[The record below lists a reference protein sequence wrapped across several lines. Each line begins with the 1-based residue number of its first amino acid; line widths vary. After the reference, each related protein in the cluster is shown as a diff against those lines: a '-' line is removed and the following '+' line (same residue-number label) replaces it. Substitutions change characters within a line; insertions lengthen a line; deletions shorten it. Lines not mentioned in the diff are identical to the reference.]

1 MASAEGNS
9 LRSCA
14 NDTPEASAISVKPIC
29 SIGFSASNVRKAAMI
44 LSRSPAGAPAAAAGR
59 RGERLEDLRVDRRA
73 MTTLLRAAWAPRLQP
88 EMYGADRV
96 VPRCRRARASLPALA
111 GRGDRTKCGGW
122 GVALH
127 GS

>member
-1 MASAEGNS
+1 MASVEGNS

-14 NDTPEASAISVKPIC
+14 NDAPEASVISVKPIC
-29 SIGFSASNVRKAAMI
+29 SIGFSASNVRKAAII
-44 LSRSPAGAPAAAAGR
+44 LSRSPAGAPAAAAAAAAGR

-96 VPRCRRARASLPALA
+96 
-111 GRGDRTKCGGW
+111 G
-122 GVALH
+122 
-127 GS
+127 